1 MQKQALLLALALCRA
16 GAFADPVTPTL
27 LTVAQGYRHTVHA
40 VYPAEK
46 IKSDVVPPVTPVQ
59 ELRLVAAQNEI
70 EPFLLLVSAQTPFR
84 DVEVVPGVLTGEAG
98 DLIPPDKVTVY
109 RVGFVHLDQPS
120 GTGMKN
126 RLPYRTGTG
135 AYPDPL
141 VRGKG
146 RVRPGRNLQFWVSVR
161 VPEGI
166 RPGRYRGE
174 VRVRFR
180 REGWMPK
187 DRASAHK
194 IPLSVTVRPFAL
206 PSNPLRNI
214 GVAATRDLPEWLRR
228 EDVLQA
234 LRQNFVEHG
243 HVPDP
248 LPSPV
253 VSRTKQGQ
261 WRIDSAAWE
270 NAAAELL
277 DRRGLPFL
285 MLPVFSD
292 RRDGQMQGV
301 YFLYHYPMVTRQRWF
316 GEVICEANGELAAG
330 FREGFG
336 AYLQHMAAIVRKRG
350 WAGKLFLTT
359 MDEPYTYHASS
370 PEDRKLDTPENNYR
384 VVRNFVGFVRRAAP
398 EFKTFITADPCDG
411 LNGHIDCWCLR
422 NLIHAEK
429 AKERAER
436 YHEQFLFCENYRHFI
451 DFPAISTRSM
461 GWLAWRIGAKGW
473 LTYETLGQ
481 FTHAWEEPV
490 YSYPIYS
497 GPIVWG
503 MGQFFYPDIQGAGGI
518 AGSIRWEMM
527 REGCE
532 DYGYVTLLDRHIQRL
547 SGQTGATGERVREAA
562 GLIQEASQTLAGF
575 PGDRKTVPDGEYGM
589 AQCNSVAHRFRE
601 RIGDWIEILQDVQE

>member
-187 DRASAHK
+187 DRASENK

-253 VSRTKQGQ
+253 VSR
-261 WRIDSAAWE
+261 
-270 NAAAELL
+270 
-277 DRRGLPFL
+277 
-285 MLPVFSD
+285 
-292 RRDGQMQGV
+292 
-301 YFLYHYPMVTRQRWF
+301 
-316 GEVICEANGELAAG
+316 
-330 FREGFG
+330 
-336 AYLQHMAAIVRKRG
+336 
-350 WAGKLFLTT
+350 
-359 MDEPYTYHASS
+359 
-370 PEDRKLDTPENNYR
+370 
-384 VVRNFVGFVRRAAP
+384 
-398 EFKTFITADPCDG
+398 
-411 LNGHIDCWCLR
+411 
-422 NLIHAEK
+422 
-429 AKERAER
+429 
-436 YHEQFLFCENYRHFI
+436 
-451 DFPAISTRSM
+451 
-461 GWLAWRIGAKGW
+461 
-473 LTYETLGQ
+473 
-481 FTHAWEEPV
+481 
-490 YSYPIYS
+490 
-497 GPIVWG
+497 
-503 MGQFFYPDIQGAGGI
+503 
-518 AGSIRWEMM
+518 
-527 REGCE
+527 
-532 DYGYVTLLDRHIQRL
+532 
-547 SGQTGATGERVREAA
+547 
-562 GLIQEASQTLAGF
+562 
-575 PGDRKTVPDGEYGM
+575 
-589 AQCNSVAHRFRE
+589 
-601 RIGDWIEILQDVQE
+601 